1 MSGLFRT
8 GNSKSTLNYSGIFV
22 PVVSVPSVVVSPPRI
37 NIISFM
43 VSCVKTSGLQ
53 DFLFEEKENS
63 VFMVMFFRLMTNE
76 SSL

>member
-1 MSGLFRT
+1 M
-8 GNSKSTLNYSGIFV
+8 